1 MASVDHFQ
9 VLTMGDRHSDD
20 GDTGRPEVAPGPFEG
35 YRLGA
40 TDVPVR
46 FVDLSVE
53 GCLVELSFGTLSGRA
68 LRLQI
73 DLPHEGWI
81 VVQCEMLHLAGLNRF
96 AVKFVGIDEA
106 TRRRIDR
113 AMARLLD
120 RPSENHTAGASGEAN
135 GD

>member
-1 MASVDHFQ
+1 VASVHQFL

-20 GDTGRPEVAPGPFEG
+20 GDSGRPEMAPGPFEG

-46 FVDLSVE
+46 IFDLSVE
-53 GCLVELSFGTLSGRA
+53 GCLVELIFGTLSGSA
-68 LRLQI
+68 VRLQI

-81 VVQCEMLHLAGLNRF
+81 VVQCEMLHPAGHNTF
-96 AVKFVGIDEA
+96 AVKFVRIDEG
-106 TRRRIDR
+106 TRRRIER
-113 AMARLLD
+113 AVARLLD
-120 RPSENHTAGASGEAN
+120 RLSEDDTTGTSGEAN